1 MFAILYP
8 LHLQINL
15 RINARFYEKKKK
27 KPCWDFDWDCILS
40 IRQIGGE
47 LIYEQY

>member
-15 RINARFYEKKKK
+15 RINARFYEKKK

>member
-1 MFAILYP
+1 MFAIMYP
-8 LHLQINL
+8 LHLQINI
-15 RINARFYEKKKK
+15 RISARFYEKKKL
-27 KPCWDFDWDCILS
+27 CWDFDWDCIVS